1 MRANAA
7 VPVPQV
13 CELCGSPR
21 QHKPKISNEA
31 PPFQR
36 SNPSRQAAR
45 SSVEAQMGTTTTWSA
60 DPEAQLRQCFG
71 ADLLPRWSA
80 PQIVLTPTMTA
91 DDEAPNRADLLDG
104 ARSDEDLML
113 AFRDGDAAAFEQL
126 VSRHK
131 RGLYNFLLRS
141 VHDRSRSEEMLQEVF
156 LRVIRAKD
164 RYQRTARFTTW
175 IYTIARNLCVDE
187 SRRQKFRRTIPLEA
201 KRRGR
206 GGDDG
211 QSILDVTEAQQV
223 AIDAESE
230 APKVRERVAVAIDS
244 LPDDQREVFMM
255 RQFGGLSFKQIGEA
269 VGAPENTVKSRMR
282 YALEKLRSDL
292 SDIDP
297 RAAAIASNTPNP
309 GRKVSTGG

>member
-1 MRANAA
+1 MA
-7 VPVPQV
+7 
-13 CELCGSPR
+13 
-21 QHKPKISNEA
+21 
-31 PPFQR
+31 
-36 SNPSRQAAR
+36 
-45 SSVEAQMGTTTTWSA
+45 TTTTWTIQTEA
-60 DPEAQLRQCFG
+60 DSCRGFG
-71 ADLLPRWSA
+71 ADLLPTWSA
-80 PQIVLTPTMTA
+80 PQIGLVPDPRAEGRRGQRDPRTDTMTA
-91 DDEAPNRADLLDG
+91 DDQAPTRADSSITTAIRPEDRASLLDG
-104 ARSDEDLML
+104 APSDEDLML

-126 VSRHK
+126 VTRHK

-187 SRRQKFRRTIPLEA
+187 SRRQKFRRTLPLEA
-201 KRRGR
+201 KRRSR

-223 AIDAESE
+223 ELDAQSE
-230 APKVRERVAVAIDS
+230 APKVRERVAAAIEG

-282 YALEKLRSDL
+282 YALEKLRGDL

-297 RAAAIASNTPNP
+297 RAIEVA
-309 GRKVSTGG
+309 RKKVSTSG

>member
-1 MRANAA
+1 
-7 VPVPQV
+7 
-13 CELCGSPR
+13 
-21 QHKPKISNEA
+21 
-31 PPFQR
+31 
-36 SNPSRQAAR
+36 
-45 SSVEAQMGTTTTWSA
+45 
-60 DPEAQLRQCFG
+60 
-71 ADLLPRWSA
+71 
-80 PQIVLTPTMTA
+80 MTA
-91 DDEAPNRADLLDG
+91 DDQAPNRADSSAPPDASSADLHEG
-104 ARSDEDLML
+104 APSDEDLML
-113 AFRDGDAAAFEQL
+113 AFRDGDAVAFEQL
-126 VSRHK
+126 VTRHK

-187 SRRQKFRRTIPLEA
+187 SRRQKFRRTLPLEA
-201 KRRGR
+201 KRRSR

-223 AIDAESE
+223 GIDAESE
-230 APKVRERVAVAIDS
+230 APKVRDRVAAAIDG

-282 YALEKLRSDL
+282 YALEKLRGDL

-297 RAAAIASNTPNP
+297 RATEVA
-309 GRKVSTGG
+309 RKKVSTSG